1 MAIDT
6 NIFPLFPQAATQTV
20 AGVAGVQEVEVTG
33 RVVTI
38 GVAADS
44 TDAIIN
50 FKAPVGLV
58 FNVVAGTL
66 GTSST
71 VNIKSPDGSFDESLD
86 TAADGATLMALEDG
100 GLTIL
105 APFEVNDFTT

>member
-38 GVAADS
+38 GVADDN

-58 FNVVAGTL
+58 FSVIAGTL
-66 GTSST
+66 GTNST
-71 VNIKSPDGSFDESLD
+71 VNVKSTDETFDETLA
-86 TAADGATLMALEDG
+86 TADDGATLMALEDG

-105 APFEVNDFTT
+105 APFEANDFTS